1 MCKPWMIGLLV
12 TCQML
17 ALCVA
22 GAQEDQTIQLRSLT
36 LSPMPEAR
44 EALKYRL
51 SPRAYELQNTNAA
64 ILYQSA
70 AAWCPEGDDDDLD
83 DKIDQWR
90 DMPIK
95 DLPRDDVLAA
105 LGRFRAS
112 FRSIELA
119 TSRGRCEWDMPM
131 EEGFSM
137 LLPSLSTFR
146 KMAFALSVKTRLQVA
161 DGQTDEALATI
172 THGLAMGRGIA
183 QGPTLVQDLVGIS
196 ISAMMFKNTSELMG
210 SPNAPNLY
218 WALTEL
224 AVPYVDFRQSM
235 GYEYD
240 MMYWEIPELR
250 DLEGETLSEAQASA
264 LVGKTFKRFSDAGLG
279 EQEFLGLLPMAWV
292 MLHYADAKLFLTD
305 RGMAAS
311 RFEAM
316 PAAQAVILYQ
326 FKEFREVRD
335 SVFKWLALP
344 YSQYR
349 VHAEQ
354 HNKAIRTVSQ
364 RGSKT
369 NLFAMYL
376 PGLSRCRFLGARLCR
391 DIDIL
396 RVIEALR
403 LHAAANQGAF
413 PKTLDEVTLVPIPVD
428 PVSGQPFVYTYR
440 GSRHVRLEAPEVRE
454 QTKKRPVFELTMNP

>member
-51 SPRAYELQNTNAA
+51 SPRAYELKNTNAA

-70 AAWCPEGDDDDLD
+70 AAWCPEGDEDDLD

-137 LLPSLSTFR
+137 LLPSLSKYR
-146 KMAFALSVKTRLQVA
+146 KIVFALAVKTRLQVA
-161 DGQTDEALATI
+161 DGQSDEALATI

-183 QGPTLVQDLVGIS
+183 EGPTLIQDLVGVS
-196 ISAMMFKNTSELMG
+196 ISAVMLKNTAELMA
-210 SPNAPNLY
+210 SPDAPNLY
-218 WALTEL
+218 WALSEL
-224 AVPYVDFRQSM
+224 PDPLVDFRQSM

-240 MMYWEIPELR
+240 LMYWEVPELLHME
-250 DLEGETLSEAQASA
+250 DKILSEAQASSI
-264 LVGKTFKRFSDAGLG
+264 VGKTFKKFSDAGLAG
-279 EQEFLGLLPMAWV
+279 HKFLNLLPMAWV
-292 MLHYADAKLFLTD
+292 MLHYADAKVFLAN
-305 RGMAAS
+305 RGVATS
-311 RFEAM
+311 RIEAM
-316 PAAQAVILYQ
+316 PAAQAVMMYQ
-326 FKEFREVRD
+326 FQEFREVRD
-335 SVFKWLALP
+335 SMFKWLVLP
-344 YSQYR
+344 YPQYR
-349 VHAEQ
+349 VHADQ
-354 HNKAIRTVSQ
+354 YDKAMGEISQ
-364 RGSKT
+364 RGLKT
-369 NLFAMYL
+369 NLFTMYL
-376 PGLSRCRFLGARLCR
+376 PALSRCRFMGARLCR
-391 DIDIL
+391 DVDLL

-413 PKTLDEVTLVPIPVD
+413 PKTLDDVTVVPIPTD
-428 PVSGQPFVYTYR
+428 PVTGGAFVYVYTD
-440 GSRHVRLEAPEVRE
+440 SQHVRIEAPKAKE
-454 QTKKRPVFELTMNP
+454 QIKKRPVFELTLRP